1 MARTGEDEKEYLP
14 KRQRPETECRLIV
27 LLLLSGLPE
36 AADTFLLRCCS
47 DGELLTYFE
56 LMPALSSL
64 TREGQ
69 VVRRMDGTSWRYRLT
84 QAGQETQGK
93 PMNPQ
98 ELVTQGQQL
107 TQGLQRTQGQ

>member
-27 LLLLSGLPE
+27 LLLLSELPE
-36 AADTFLLRCCS
+36 ATDTFLLRCCS
-47 DGELLTYFE
+47 DGELLSYFE

-69 VVRRMDGTSWRYRLT
+69 TARRMDGTSWRYSLT
-84 QAGQETQGK
+84 QAGRETLSLFLSRIPESDRQTVRSLL
-93 PMNPQ
+93 P
-98 ELVTQGQQL
+98 
-107 TQGLQRTQGQ
+107 R